1 MPGKAANSRAGS
13 GQTLLAAALV
23 VIVLCPF
30 GYHVVARIVGGV
42 AGLVRGAE
50 PSQPF
55 LKPAQPPDPT
65 QKTCIRGWSAL
76 EMRLHHWEHLKT
88 IREEF
93 VRDGHRSKDGL
104 KNCKDCHKSRAE
116 FCDKCH
122 NAVTLTPDCWQ
133 CHDYQGTP
141 NPSPKGR

>member
-1 MPGKAANSRAGS
+1 MPGKAASSRAGS

-23 VIVLCPF
+23 VIILCPF
-30 GYHVVARIVGGV
+30 GYHVVARIAGGV
-42 AGLVRGAE
+42 VGLVRGVVSDGAE
-50 PSQPF
+50 PAGPF
-55 LKPAQPPDPT
+55 LEKADTDQE
-65 QKTCIRGWSAL
+65 TCIRGMSAL

-93 VRDGHRSKDGL
+93 VRHGHRSKDGL
-104 KNCKDCHKSRAE
+104 RNCKDCHTSRAE

-133 CHDYQGTP
+133 CHNYP
-141 NPSPKGR
+141 